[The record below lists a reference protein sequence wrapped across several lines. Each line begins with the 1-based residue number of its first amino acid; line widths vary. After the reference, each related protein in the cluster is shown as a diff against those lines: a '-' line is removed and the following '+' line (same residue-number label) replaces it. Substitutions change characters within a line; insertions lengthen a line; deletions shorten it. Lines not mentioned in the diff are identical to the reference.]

1 MTPHYDPLLAKVI
14 AHGATR
20 EEAIERLIAA
30 LGEFRISGL
39 KHNIPALVRI
49 LDSEEFRSGEVHTGL
64 AADVVRRAAQNV

>member
-1 MTPHYDPLLAKVI
+1 MTVAPRK
-14 AHGATR
+14 R
-20 EEAIERLIAA
+20 AA
-30 LGEFRISGL
+30 SIFLGVFRIAGL